1 MLGTN
6 AFVSNYLTNEG
17 QMNKVHYL
25 KEQAARADRLA
36 RAAFDNLTTERLQ
49 KAAKDY
55 RIEADL
61 LAAYLKAVA
70 GAERPKPLR

>member
-1 MLGTN
+1 
-6 AFVSNYLTNEG
+6 
-17 QMNKVHYL
+17 MNKVHYL

-61 LAAYLKAVA
+61 LAAWARPGQTSRSA
-70 GAERPKPLR
+70 GEAWWRQSAGSRWGRELQR

>member
-1 MLGTN
+1 
-6 AFVSNYLTNEG
+6 
-17 QMNKVHYL
+17 MNKVHYL

-36 RAAFDNLTTERLQ
+36 RAAFDSLTTERLQ

-70 GAERPKPLR
+70 SADRPKPLR

>member
-1 MLGTN
+1 
-6 AFVSNYLTNEG
+6 
-17 QMNKVHYL
+17 MNKVHYL

-70 GAERPKPLR
+70 GA

>member
-1 MLGTN
+1 
-6 AFVSNYLTNEG
+6 
-17 QMNKVHYL
+17 MNKVHYL

-61 LAAYLKAVA
+61 LVAYLKAVA
-70 GAERPKPLR
+70 SAERPKPLR

>member
-1 MLGTN
+1 
-6 AFVSNYLTNEG
+6 
-17 QMNKVHYL
+17 MNKVHYL

-49 KAAKDY
+49 KAAKVY

-70 GAERPKPLR
+70 SAERPKPLR